1 MRAGKSAK
9 ALEQAIEQEIFAFWA
24 WLGASEAPESWDAA
38 ADQPDQPDRADPAP
52 AGRVCQNTQ
61 RPHHWK

>member
-1 MRAGKSAK
+1 MRTGKSVK
-9 ALEQAIEQEIFAFWA
+9 ALEQAIEQEILAFWA

-38 ADQPDQPDRADPAP
+38 ADQLDQPNRADPLHV
-52 AGRVCQNTQ
+52 GRINRGAR